1 MRVKWK
7 TFINDWGRYKSSQN
21 VTRTVDIH
29 NELLSC
35 CSEEVRENLDW
46 ARGVKIDNLDEK
58 ALITAIKKA
67 AVYSISKSIHRRNF
81 HQMNQKADKNFD
93 HKRAEYKNQQAAG
106 QRGGE
111 TSKKFETGSKGKCT
125 DCNKTFDNVISVRGK
140 QMLIHKCQTC
150 FKKSARCKKCDE
162 TGHRQQY
169 CKKSSQMSTKEGSAS
184 ESDSGPESENGDNVR
199 DRNHSRTKSSK
210 SGKSGKISHIVF
222 GTILRRSNLERQT
235 CENTREDESDDSDSE
250 SENESEPEDEPSID
264 TRESESDESE
274 SESCPVRGGEM
285 PFP

>member
-1 MRVKWK
+1 MSELKCEYATCGLPQKGENLQQAIDLLKMHYAAIHYRAPEAQGVGEIFKKEMDRPKISEESTEVEWK
-7 TFINDWGRYKSSQN
+7 AFINDWGRYKSSQN

-81 HQMNQKADKNFD
+81 HQMNQEADKNSD

-125 DCNKTFDNVISVRGK
+125 DCNKTFNNVISVRGK
-140 QMLIHKCQTC
+140 QRLIHKCQTC

-162 TGHRQQY
+162 TGHR
-169 CKKSSQMSTKEGSAS
+169 
-184 ESDSGPESENGDNVR
+184 
-199 DRNHSRTKSSK
+199 
-210 SGKSGKISHIVF
+210 
-222 GTILRRSNLERQT
+222 
-235 CENTREDESDDSDSE
+235 
-250 SENESEPEDEPSID
+250 
-264 TRESESDESE
+264 
-274 SESCPVRGGEM
+274 
-285 PFP
+285 